1 MSEKIVEVT
10 MGSRKVGRIALD
22 RDGRAMFEYDA
33 EWIRNGFSVKEL
45 RKVFRL
51 MTFNLIIGNCD
62 DHVKNFAFI
71 RRDDVWQLAPAYD
84 VLPCEGLGGFHS
96 LSVNGNYKN
105 PGKTDAVQLA
115 VKFGLPKDE
124 AEAVFEEIR
133 KRAV

>member
-10 MGSRKVGRIALD
+10 MGSRKVGRIA
-22 RDGRAMFEYDA
+22 M
-33 EWIRNGFSVKEL
+33 EL
-45 RKVFRL
+45 WKVFRL
-51 MTFNLIIGNCD
+51 MAFNLVIGNCD

-124 AEAVFEEIR
+124 AEEVFEEIQ
-133 KRAV
+133 KRSL